1 MNTQANA
8 MPGSPVESRVSA
20 PADISA
26 TQRFYWSVRRELWE
40 SRYIYVAPLAAAGLF
55 LMGFLIGTIH
65 LPGKMRAALALDPV
79 KQHELI
85 QQPYEF
91 AETLL
96 MGTFLI
102 VAIIYCLD
110 ALYGERRDRS
120 ILFWKS
126 LPVSDFTTVL
136 AKASIP
142 VVILPLVTFAITVVT
157 QGTMLLLSTVAL
169 LGSGLSVATLWNHF
183 SLLRMWLGLFDHLVG
198 FHGLW
203 YAPIYCWLLLVS
215 AWARRAPFLWATLPP
230 LAIGFVE
237 KIAFN
242 TAYFGAM
249 LGYRFT
255 GNPEGAAFMTSSMSI
270 DPPSHLRPVPFLIS
284 LLFSPGL
291 WIGFAVAAAFLAV
304 AVRLRRY
311 RDPI

>member
-1 MNTQANA
+1 
-8 MPGSPVESRVSA
+8 MPESHVESQASA

-40 SRYIYVAPLAAAGLF
+40 SRYIYIAPLAAAGLF
-55 LMGFLIGTIH
+55 LVGFLIGTIH
-65 LPGKMRAALALDPV
+65 LPEKIRAALALAPM
-79 KQHELI
+79 KQHAAI

-102 VAIIYCLD
+102 VAMIYCLD

-126 LPVSDFTTVL
+126 LPVSDVTTVL

-142 VVILPLVTFAITVVT
+142 VVILPLLAFAITVVT
-157 QGTMLLLSTVAL
+157 QGIMALLSTVVL
-169 LGSGLSVATLWNHF
+169 LGSGLSTATLWNHF
-183 SLLRMWLGLFDHLVG
+183 SLLQMWLGLFDHLVG

-203 YAPIYCWLLLVS
+203 YAPFYCWLLLVS

-230 LAIGFVE
+230 LAIFAVE

-242 TAYFGAM
+242 TSYFGAM
-249 LGYRFT
+249 LQYRFT
-255 GNPEGAAFMTSSMSI
+255 GGPERSAFMTNSMLI
-270 DPPSHLRPVPFLIS
+270 DPPSHLNPIAFLIS
-284 LLFSPGL
+284 LLISPGMWL
-291 WIGFAVAAAFLAV
+291 GMAVSAAFLAA

>member
-1 MNTQANA
+1 MNTQSNA
-8 MPGSPVESRVSA
+8 MPESPVESQAVA

-26 TQRFYWSVRRELWE
+26 SQRFYWSVRRELWE

-55 LMGFLIGTIH
+55 LVGFLIGTIH
-65 LPGKMRAALALDPV
+65 LPAKMRAALALDPI
-79 KQHELI
+79 KQHAAI

-91 AETLL
+91 AEMLL
-96 MGTFLI
+96 MGTFII

-126 LPVSDFTTVL
+126 LPVSDLTAVL

-142 VVILPLVTFAITVVT
+142 VVLLPLLTFAITVVT
-157 QGTMLLLSTVAL
+157 QGIMVLLSTAVL
-169 LGSGLSVATLWNHF
+169 MGSGLGAATLWSHF
-183 SLLRMWLGLFDHLVG
+183 SLFQMWLGLFDHLVG

-203 YAPIYCWLLLVS
+203 YAPFYCWLLLVS
-215 AWARRAPFLWATLPP
+215 AWARRAPFLWATLPL
-230 LAIGFVE
+230 LAIGAVE

-249 LGYRFT
+249 LQNRFT
-255 GNPEGAAFMTSSMSI
+255 GGPEASAFMLSSMSI
-270 DPPSHLRPVPFLIS
+270 DPHLNPVPFLIT
-284 LLFSPGL
+284 LLISPGL
-291 WIGFAVAAAFLAV
+291 WIGFAVAATFLAG

>member
-1 MNTQANA
+1 MNTPSNA
-8 MPGSPVESRVSA
+8 MPKSPLASQAAA
-20 PADISA
+20 PVAISA
-26 TQRFYWSVRRELWE
+26 TQRMYWSVRRELWE
-40 SRYIYVAPLAAAGLF
+40 YRSIYLAPLAAAGLF
-55 LMGFLIGTIH
+55 LVGFLIGTIH
-65 LPGKMRAALALDPV
+65 LPGKMRAALALSPMQ
-79 KQHELI
+79 QHELI

-102 VAIIYCLD
+102 VAVIYCLD
-110 ALYGERRDRS
+110 ALYGERRDRG

-126 LPVSDFTTVL
+126 LPVSDLTTVL

-157 QGTMLLLSTVAL
+157 QWIMLLLSTVVL
-169 LGSGLSVATLWNHF
+169 LGSAVSVTTLWNHVALF
-183 SLLRMWLGLFDHLVG
+183 QMWLGLFHHLVG

-203 YAPIYCWLLLVS
+203 YAPFYGWLLLVS
-215 AWARRAPFLWATLPP
+215 AWARRAPFLWASLPL
-230 LAIGFVE
+230 LAIGIVE

-242 TAYFGAM
+242 TSYFAA
-249 LGYRFT
+249 LLQYRFT
-255 GNPEGAAFMTSSMSI
+255 GGPEGAAFMASSMSM
-270 DPPSHLRPVPFLIS
+270 DPLSHFNPFQFLI
-284 LLFSPGL
+284 SPGL
-291 WIGFAVAAAFLAV
+291 WTGLAVAGAFLAA